1 MVKVTYSDCHSEEYP
16 SVAEAEKA
24 ILAVFAGSEG
34 AVLPEQVEELDD
46 AGGHL
51 RDLGCD
57 WQVHLVSLDD

>member
-1 MVKVTYSDCHSEEYP
+1 MVRVTYSDCHSEEYA
-16 SVAEAEKA
+16 SAAEAEKG

-34 AVLPEQVEELDD
+34 AVVPDRAEELDD
-46 AGGHL
+46 GGEHL